1 MAEGPMKTTTLD
13 APPGAKSPDI
23 EAYQQAI
30 KTGPASA
37 DRFVVLVGLAPQGPI
52 KMVRR
57 TRKGLAFRTVERFQ
71 KNTGL
76 STSDLAEVVDIK
88 MRTLHRRKEQG
99 RLEPG
104 ESDRLLRIARIFG
117 KALELFEG
125 DADAARQWLSTAQ
138 AALGGE
144 KPLALAKT
152 DLGAREVE
160 ALVDRLEHGVL
171 T

>member
-76 STSDLAEVVDIK
+76 STSDLAELEDM
-88 MRTLHRRKEQG
+88 MRRPLHRPALLRPS
-99 RLEPG
+99 EPG
-104 ESDRLLRIARIFG
+104 ESDRLLRI
-117 KALELFEG
+117 
-125 DADAARQWLSTAQ
+125 
-138 AALGGE
+138 
-144 KPLALAKT
+144 
-152 DLGAREVE
+152 
-160 ALVDRLEHGVL
+160 
-171 T
+171 

>member
-1 MAEGPMKTTTLD
+1 MKTAVLD
-13 APPGAKSPDI
+13 AKPGTKSPDI
-23 EAYQQAI
+23 EAYREAI

-37 DRFVVLVGLAPQGPI
+37 DRFMLLVGLAPQDPI
-52 KMVRR
+52 KIVRR
-57 TRKGLAFRTVERFQ
+57 ARKGLTFRAVERFQ

-76 STSDLAEVVDIK
+76 STNDLAEVVDIK

-117 KALELFEG
+117 KALELLEG
-125 DADAARQWLSTAQ
+125 DADAARQWLSTPQ
-138 AALGGE
+138 TALGGE